1 MWQANF
7 VRNSTLPMMLNDDD
21 DEDDDDSF
29 MRLSF
34 ISVSY
39 CHGKFSL

>member
-1 MWQANF
+1 M
-7 VRNSTLPMMLNDDD
+7 RMYGEDDEDDEDDDDDDD

-39 CHGKFSL
+39 FHGKY